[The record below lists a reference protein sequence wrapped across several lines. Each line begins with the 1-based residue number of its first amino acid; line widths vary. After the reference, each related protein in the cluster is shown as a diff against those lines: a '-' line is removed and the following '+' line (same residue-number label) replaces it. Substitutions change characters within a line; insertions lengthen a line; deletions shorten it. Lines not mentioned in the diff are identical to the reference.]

1 MSPGTNRMNR
11 GPSKRSG
18 ELLSRTRDHR
28 ARLLPTKHRLAALPP
43 ATREYQSDSSSK
55 RPGAVVLF
63 PLPPENSPPKSAALD
78 AGSLHIRREKQLAT
92 RMRFRIA
99 SLAPGRATRS
109 SPPAAASC
117 RFPSS
122 SLCLDRWPRAQRQNR
137 KASIEGK
144 RLATLLRFSIASVAS
159 RRANR
164 SSPSAAASCLSL
176 SESLLLT
183 LLLTLALS

>member
-78 AGSLHIRREKQLAT
+78 AGSLHIRRGKDRRHQAG
-92 RMRFRIA
+92 FRNRLRGLPGHREEPLGVRPPQA
-99 SLAPGRATRS
+99 SPL
-109 SPPAAASC
+109 
-117 RFPSS
+117 
-122 SLCLDRWPRAQRQNR
+122 LCLSPLRALAFVFSQSTPGDPHPFDDWRR
-137 KASIEGK
+137 RRSPILTHALDK
-144 RLATLLRFSIASVAS
+144 RGTKV
-159 RRANR
+159 
-164 SSPSAAASCLSL
+164 
-176 SESLLLT
+176 
-183 LLLTLALS
+183 